1 MTDPPRRRADKIVA
15 IGLLTAEELRNVG
28 TGLHRIYPLSDDDT
42 FDELLKAI
50 DRRTRKG
57 RPFA

>member
-1 MTDPPRRRADKIVA
+1 MPELPRRRADRIVA

-28 TGLHRIYPLSDDDT
+28 TGLHRIYPVPKDGD

-50 DRRTRKG
+50 ERKARNG
-57 RPFA
+57 PSLA